1 MCESGEDCNV
11 CPDDCGSCPYC
22 GDGSCNGSD
31 STANCPGDC
40 GSSCGDGSC
49 NGTED
54 CSGCPSDCGSCPYC
68 GDSFCNGSDTTA
80 NCPGDCG
87 SSCGDGSCNGTED
100 CSGCPSDCGSC
111 GGSCGD
117 GSCSASETTANCPG
131 DCGSSCG
138 DGTCNGSES
147 TSNCSSDCG
156 SNCGDGTCNGAE
168 DCSSCG
174 ADCGSCAGYCG
185 DGSCNGIEDCSSC
198 SSDCGSCTTC
208 GDGSCNGGENCS
220 SCLNDC
226 GACPACGNGNVESGE
241 QCDDGNIAPHDG
253 CSESCTTENS
263 LTIYFNKES
272 RRPGVTVYCDSG
284 DLACQAQYVCNA
296 VTNSTC
302 VYQTYDC
309 STGAGGSWYPPDGG
323 SEGAGFNFTAAT
335 TYSNGNI
342 CAADNIGQLAVYGLQ
357 TATGLT
363 TGYAYWIPGGG
374 NECGDGFVV
383 GGEGCDDANNAD
395 GDGCSA
401 SCAIE
406 SGFVCSGQPSSCSAP
421 TSTPTRTPTSTQ
433 TSTATPTRT
442 PTHTPTL
449 TPTHTPTPTH
459 SATPTHTPTH
469 TPTSMSTP
477 THTPAN
483 TPTSTP
489 TPSPTATPPVPI
501 RAVPEDAVE
510 GFILSPTGQPFT
522 EPVTVYLVKSVGS
535 GASSTRF
542 AFDINRVLSQ
552 GRFFY
557 RSTLTDSN
565 GYFFFDDLPAEGS
578 YTIRPH
584 LDTFT
589 FEPAERSI
597 ATGQLTTLFNVEPEP
612 LPAPACTTRN
622 QASSVTKADAR
633 ALTLQRYVLRTI
645 DNATQRLPRQVR
657 DGELQTKIAGALE
670 VAQASTEFAY
680 FEVMNESFALPKM
693 TLLCP
698 TVPPGCTTQSY
709 RATISK
715 YRSHLVT
722 LRRAGLY
729 ANRAVSAA
737 SPRARSSRNATA
749 REIKRLHRT
758 ALRATLR
765 MPKQSVECP

>member
-31 STANCPGDC
+31 
-40 GSSCGDGSC
+40 
-49 NGTED
+49 
-54 CSGCPSDCGSCPYC
+54 
-68 GDSFCNGSDTTA
+68 
-80 NCPGDCG
+80 
-87 SSCGDGSCNGTED
+87 
-100 CSGCPSDCGSC
+100 
-111 GGSCGD
+111 
-117 GSCSASETTANCPG
+117 TTANCPG

-168 DCSSCG
+168 DCSGCG

-198 SSDCGSCTTC
+198 FIDCGSC
-208 GDGSCNGGENCS
+208 S
-220 SCLNDC
+220 
-226 GACPACGNGNVESGE
+226 ACGNGNIEAGE
-241 QCDDGNIAPHDG
+241 QCDDGNVDPYDG
-253 CSESCTTENS
+253 CSGSCTTESS

-302 VYQTYDC
+302 VYQSYDC

-323 SEGAGFNFTAAT
+323 SEEAGFNFTAAT

-342 CAADNIGQLAVYGLQ
+342 CAAGNIGQLAVYGLQ

-395 GDGCSA
+395 GDGCA
-401 SCAIE
+401 ANCTVE
-406 SGFVCSGQPSSCSAP
+406 SGFVCSGQPSSCSTP
-421 TSTPTRTPTSTQ
+421 TPTPTRTPTSTQ
-433 TSTATPTRT
+433 TSTPTPTRT

-449 TPTHTPTPTH
+449 TPTHSPTPTF
-459 SATPTHTPTH
+459 TPTH
-469 TPTSMSTP
+469 TPTSISTP
-477 THTPAN
+477 TLTPAN

-501 RAVPEDAVE
+501 RAVPEGAVE

-535 GASSTRF
+535 GASSTSF

-565 GYFFFDDLPAEGS
+565 GYFFFENLPAEGS

-622 QASSVTKADAR
+622 QASSVTMADAR
-633 ALTLQRYVLRTI
+633 ALTLQSYILKTISNATNRIQKQVQDEDLRT
-645 DNATQRLPRQVR
+645 
-657 DGELQTKIAGALE
+657 KITGALE
-670 VAQASTEFAY
+670 VAQAGTEFAY
-680 FEVMNESFALPKM
+680 FEVMNESFSIPKI
-693 TLLCP
+693 TLQCP
-698 TVPPGCTTQSY
+698 TLPTGCVKQSY
-709 RATISK
+709 RATVSK

-729 ANRAVSAA
+729 ANRAASSA
-737 SPRARSSRNATA
+737 SPGARSSRNATA
-749 REIKRLHRT
+749 REIKRLHRI